1 MEWWHF
7 GSGYRFCGSTT
18 KNKKNKTSI
27 PRLEWTEIIDMK
39 DENQEQIEFNV
50 DGNKKRKLTKKEI
63 SDGLYKWEVVPI
75 SELKNVR
82 WLRKDGNH
90 TVLKTKKGKWF

>member
-1 MEWWHF
+1 
-7 GSGYRFCGSTT
+7 
-18 KNKKNKTSI
+18 
-27 PRLEWTEIIDMK
+27 MK

-63 SDGLYKWEVVPI
+63 SDGLYKWEVDPI

-82 WLRKDGNH
+82 WLRKDSKNEI
-90 TVLKTKKGKWF
+90 